1 MTTRQ
6 NNDITDPI
14 GAIYVEKKLSYH
26 DRLNWVWSIT
36 KTRQDNDMI
45 NSTSATYIGNEAKLS
60 WSIRLSVVYD

>member
-1 MTTRQ
+1 MTTKQ
-6 NNDITDPI
+6 DNGITDPI
-14 GAIYVEKKLSYH
+14 GIIYVEKKLSYH

-60 WSIRLSVVYD
+60 